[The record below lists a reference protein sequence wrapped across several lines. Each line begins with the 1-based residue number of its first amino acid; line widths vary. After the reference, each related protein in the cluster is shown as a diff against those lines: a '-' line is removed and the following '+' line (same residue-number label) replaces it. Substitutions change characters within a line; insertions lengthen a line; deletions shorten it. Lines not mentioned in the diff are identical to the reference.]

1 MKFSIWIP
9 AVIAGLLALL
19 GSVYVVSEGQTAIVL
34 NLGRVTRS
42 DVGPGLHFKWP
53 LVESARVFDRRLQVL
68 DAEPERYLTSE
79 RKDVSVDF
87 FAVGTIEDVRAFY
100 RATGGD
106 EQLAVERLAPII
118 KDSLRNEINARTL
131 QQVVSGNRSEV
142 IGPQLKAINA
152 GAATMGIRIVDMR
165 IKQIDLP
172 TDSDVI
178 RDVYRRMSAQRQQ
191 VASKLR
197 AEGAEQAQTIRA
209 QADRQQVVIV
219 AEAERD
225 AQKLRGEGDAEA
237 AKIYSGGLWQR
248 SGLLRVPPQPRGV
261 PQGLR
266 RRQQRDR
273 ARTQR
278 SVPAVPRDDDDGTR
292 PVDSRPVGGDCA
304 WSQCCEGPA
313 AYSLAPARREA
324 RFARRRCRI
333 AAGPDLRMTN
343 LASLIASG
351 RPLPGRVSKAAAVH
365 RPAAGSACRADAGS
379 PTAAAHRRRGALG
392 LLPLFVRG

>member
-1 MKFSIWIP
+1 MKFTLWIP
-9 AVIAGLLALL
+9 IVVAGLLAML

-42 DVGPGLHFKWP
+42 DVGPGLHLKWP
-53 LVESARVFDRRLQVL
+53 LVETARVFDRRLQVL

-106 EQLAVERLAPII
+106 EQLAIERLAPII

-209 QADRQQVVIV
+209 QADREQVVIV

-225 AQKLRGEGDAEA
+225 AQKLRGEGDADA
-237 AKIYSGGLWQR
+237 AKIYAAAYGADPAFYAFHR
-248 SGLLRVPPQPRGV
+248 SLEAYRKAFADGQ
-261 PQGLR
+261 
-266 RRQQRDR
+266 
-273 ARTQR
+273 
-278 SVPAVPRDDDDGTR
+278 SVIVLERNDPFLQYLRDDR
-292 PVDSRPVGGDCA
+292 
-304 WSQCCEGPA
+304 
-313 AYSLAPARREA
+313 
-324 RFARRRCRI
+324 
-333 AAGPDLRMTN
+333 
-343 LASLIASG
+343 
-351 RPLPGRVSKAAAVH
+351 
-365 RPAAGSACRADAGS
+365 
-379 PTAAAHRRRGALG
+379 
-392 LLPLFVRG
+392 